1 MRVSQNV
8 FDQPVAS
15 VAFRVCQFVKQ
26 SPALGHLD
34 FVMKVTF
41 FFVAKG
47 FAIRDKKL
55 EVSGVGCVYGGTVNL
70 VDDAVAN
77 RKPKPAARM
86 VGGANAFLVGM
97 RPARLDSRSAECRS
111 ASGEICC
118 AHYDITK
125 WYATTVQFSDQ
136 AAAKLR

>member
-1 MRVSQNV
+1 MNEKCGRVRVSQNV
-8 FDQPVAS
+8 FDQPVAPIP
-15 VAFRVCQFVKQ
+15 VGVCQFVKE
-26 SPALGHLD
+26 SPALWHFD

-41 FFVAKG
+41 FLVAKG

-70 VDDAVAN
+70 VDDPVAN
-77 RKPKPAARM
+77 RKPKSATRM

-97 RPARLDSRSAECRS
+97 RPARLDSRSTESRS

-125 WYATTVQFSDQ
+125 
-136 AAAKLR
+136 